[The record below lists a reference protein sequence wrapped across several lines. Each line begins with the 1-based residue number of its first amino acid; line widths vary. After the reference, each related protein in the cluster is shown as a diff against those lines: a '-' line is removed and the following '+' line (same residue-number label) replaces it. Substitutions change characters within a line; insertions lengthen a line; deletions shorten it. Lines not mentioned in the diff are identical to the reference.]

1 MPRGS
6 RAVHPNRRTNSEDI
20 EEDVPTQDHP
30 MEGVDSDEDA
40 PRPSAKKRKGADNG
54 SSQKKTAS
62 TKKEKRGSEA
72 EGDSDDDDEVIDV
85 NSFRDQ
91 PIAKGQASV
100 LDGLA
105 KDWNTC
111 DLMVRQNWSV
121 VQRIGEG
128 LADVTDD
135 NEEPEEIVELDN
147 IMRELID
154 ISAKFNSSKE
164 TLLELSQKISAQD
177 EAVADVRTLYIQGY
191 EKRNGEYANK
201 TSRQKYTKV
210 PEYHDFKS
218 AIWNALHP
226 DAPMPAL
233 TDFFEKEAGDASDSD
248 DELEIGGQTQDYKCP
263 ITLGLLKDPL
273 TASGCKHSYSA
284 EAIRASFQGKGR
296 NAAISCPAAGC
307 RSKITVEMLKP
318 DPQLAKRVK
327 AYERRIARQEEQ
339 VQSDVD
345 EVID

>member
-6 RAVHPNRRTNSEDI
+6 RAVPPNRRTNSEDI

-40 PRPSAKKRKGADNG
+40 PRPSAKKRKGAANG

-62 TKKEKRGSEA
+62 MKKEKRGSEA

-135 NEEPEEIVELDN
+135 NEEPEV
-147 IMRELID
+147 RE
-154 ISAKFNSSKE
+154 
-164 TLLELSQKISAQD
+164 
-177 EAVADVRTLYIQGY
+177 
-191 EKRNGEYANK
+191 
-201 TSRQKYTKV
+201 
-210 PEYHDFKS
+210 
-218 AIWNALHP
+218 
-226 DAPMPAL
+226 
-233 TDFFEKEAGDASDSD
+233 
-248 DELEIGGQTQDYKCP
+248 
-263 ITLGLLKDPL
+263 
-273 TASGCKHSYSA
+273 
-284 EAIRASFQGKGR
+284 
-296 NAAISCPAAGC
+296 
-307 RSKITVEMLKP
+307 
-318 DPQLAKRVK
+318 QLAFYRGLTG
-327 AYERRIARQEEQ
+327 
-339 VQSDVD
+339 
-345 EVID
+345 